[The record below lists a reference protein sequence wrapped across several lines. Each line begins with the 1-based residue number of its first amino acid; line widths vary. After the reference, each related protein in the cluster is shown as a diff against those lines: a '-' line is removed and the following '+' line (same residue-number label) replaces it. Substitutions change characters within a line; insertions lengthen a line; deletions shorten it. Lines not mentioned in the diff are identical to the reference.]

1 MSLKK
6 ATEVFGD
13 QDLAIATIRLP
24 RALLADLQYIC
35 ARRGEQHRVVM
46 AELVDQYVREHYE
59 EVIQS
64 ARNAGRPRVNVNGN
78 HEADRGAEGLAND

>member
-13 QDLAIATIRLP
+13 QDLTVATFRLP

-46 AELVDQYVREHYE
+46 AELVDQFVREHYD
-59 EVIQS
+59 EVVQS
-64 ARNAGRPRVNVNGN
+64 ARPHVNAGGN
-78 HEADRGAEGLAND
+78 NRANKDAEGLAND